1 MSYQFYG
8 KRRTATPVSNR
19 TRAVAHR
26 HIPYHPSV
34 QHSITVT
41 MEEKV
46 ESLTILPLSQ
56 PEPQKSQEK
65 PLTRPQKRKL
75 RKRNLI
81 ELQAKQPHTGLL
93 EKVFLPLRALRY
105 STDSCFI
112 EYTGIGC
119 VLASLALWLCI
130 GWIPAANVCQSINAH
145 GFSYAIVPFATQ
157 FFITVCIAV
166 MGMAVETATLLLISI
181 VSRLTGAPIRWCE
194 LYDTR
199 THALP
204 TLLILAVI
212 GVMLAADHRGL
223 SSQITTC
230 LIALLAF
237 VDGYTVYLYH
247 KKFSVAIWISYAAG
261 IVAAIPCMHAITQMI
276 TERLSV
282 FTQLIQ

>member
-93 EKVFLPLRALRY
+93 EKVFLPLQIL
-105 STDSCFI
+105 S
-112 EYTGIGC
+112 
-119 VLASLALWLCI
+119 
-130 GWIPAANVCQSINAH
+130 
-145 GFSYAIVPFATQ
+145 Q
-157 FFITVCIAV
+157 FLVF
-166 MGMAVETATLLLISI
+166 
-181 VSRLTGAPIRWCE
+181 
-194 LYDTR
+194 
-199 THALP
+199 
-204 TLLILAVI
+204 
-212 GVMLAADHRGL
+212 
-223 SSQITTC
+223 
-230 LIALLAF
+230 F
-237 VDGYTVYLYH
+237 
-247 KKFSVAIWISYAAG
+247 
-261 IVAAIPCMHAITQMI
+261 TQMLQLPLQLFI
-276 TERLSV
+276 FHTGFCAVFQVRLY
-282 FTQLIQ
+282 L